1 MASNAIDIW
10 TSGMET
16 TIKLSAIVALICLCI
31 IYELTR
37 R

>member
-16 TIKLSAIVALICLCI
+16 TVKLSAIGALICLYI
-31 IYELTR
+31 IYKLTR